1 MADWKDTSRN
11 AQQFGS
17 VPRAGGDVVGGV
29 SYDEGLRKHMLSI
42 YNYLSSGVLLTA
54 FVLGV
59 SSVRASAQLEVRVD
73 EIRREVRGAEPWVVP
88 RYSGDW
94 GEISEVETLRIA
106 ADRWLEPCKPEPG
119 AVELFRMLPRA
130 IAKHGGIYTGTS
142 LIHAREGLG
151 VIEEPWTDA
160 WARRCIGAWRF

>member
-1 MADWKDTSRN
+1 MT
-11 AQQFGS
+11 
-17 VPRAGGDVVGGV
+17 DVVDLARAWIGTPYLHQQSRRGV
-29 SYDEGLRKHMLSI
+29 GADCLGLVR
-42 YNYLSSGVLLTA
+42 GVW
-54 FVLGV
+54 
-59 SSVRASAQLEVRVD
+59 
-73 EIRREVRGAEPWVVP
+73 REVRGAEPWVVP

-119 AVELFRMLPRA
+119 AVVLFRMLPRA